1 MISHFPLSHSVR
13 VISWVLHW
21 REFCFCRQN
30 ALPNANSLH
39 GSRTS
44 ADLSLPVGG
53 NGRLYG
59 ITTVKQRCP
68 SGYNKPLLWA
78 FASFAWHF
86 LFHSRVFVSYF
97 VFLDLSHFCSLS
109 PLCCFC
115 IFSVLLSSCSSS
127 GYWSHKFQHFAWVF
141 HLAIVSQSLQSH
153 IFMYLNL
160 LLIFYIAAFN

>member
-39 GSRTS
+39 SSRTS

-68 SGYNKPLLWA
+68 SGYIT
-78 FASFAWHF
+78 
-86 LFHSRVFVSYF
+86 
-97 VFLDLSHFCSLS
+97 SHFSEHSPPLPDISCSILES
-109 PLCCFC
+109 LCLILFSSICLISARCHLCVVSVFSLYC
-115 IFSVLLSSCSSS
+115 CLLALHLVIEATNSSISLESFISQSSLNRFNLIFSC
-127 GYWSHKFQHFAWVF
+127 
-141 HLAIVSQSLQSH
+141 I
-153 IFMYLNL
+153 
-160 LLIFYIAAFN
+160 